1 MADTNHVRRDDYV
14 EFSENDPF
22 AELTRIMGHDPRVSE
37 PAQQSAPAS
46 VTAPAAA
53 SAAADDFAIDLE
65 RELAGDFDF
74 SDFDDQPTEAADD
87 HAPVAD
93 WREETVAYEETASV
107 SLDDAFDDFFAN
119 ELAPEPAAAS
129 PSVQP
134 AEPFAA
140 DPGRDDAYAPI
151 DLVDDLALDL
161 AADIDDTLERELH
174 AGEADA
180 VRAEAESAAVVTQ
193 SRWDDYGA
201 EPESQPEQATADFAA
216 PGSSEAEE
224 NWTADAEFD
233 LDLLEKELEASAAQ
247 GAMKVMPR
255 TFEPEET
262 SAPASFHGVPEA
274 REELHSD
281 PVPSAPEQ
289 PSAPQS
295 LSLEEEL
302 GLLLADD
309 PVPPAPATVVAP
321 HKAAVSPLGSYG
333 RANFA
338 SGHSSASSAI
348 AASADSVE
356 AKAPSQP
363 VYAPSSY
370 AQPFASQPGYSPQ
383 EEPFAEPAAV
393 AAPVSYQADEAA
405 GEQDDLTDLLGDEF
419 DFDLGFEGE
428 TAAPAHP
435 ATGRASPV
443 LPDIETVEVSESVQ
457 PVFDDLDIPEIHYES
472 AQTAPATPFDDFEAD
487 FADVFGDL
495 GRDEPSPAIAPA
507 TAAAATVAAMASRS
521 VPAPDMQPY
530 VLDDAQWQAAQAFPD
545 GDLDYES
552 DLEKEISSSVY
563 DDEEAR
569 PAPRRRG
576 LVVAA
581 AIAGVAVLGG
591 LGVFGM
597 SMFGGGSDTPAL
609 VKADTDPMKVR
620 PENPGGTTVPNQ
632 NNEVYQRVAGGSP
645 SAAPAQESLI
655 SSTEEP
661 IDVASRTAPVQ
672 EPAALAPGID
682 DEADAGLVKSED
694 RIEPESSAPL
704 AAEETAMVT
713 PRRVRTMVVRP
724 DGTMVPREEIEP
736 APAAEAI
743 APVQAPVQTLDQTL
757 AAAGPLQPV
766 PPAAE
771 IDEGPTVDTPQTV
784 AVVPTQRTEPQA
796 AAPARPA
803 APAAQPAAQRP
814 VAPAPAPAATPVS
827 APAAA
832 APAGATSEWSM
843 QVASQPTAEGA
854 QSTYQD
860 LARRY
865 GSVLEGRGVNIVRA
879 DIEGRGTYYR
889 VRIPASSRDEAIQ
902 LCTRYKAAGGSC
914 FVSR

>member
-1 MADTNHVRRDDYV
+1 MADTNHVRRDDYA

-37 PAQQSAPAS
+37 PAQQPAPAS
-46 VTAPAAA
+46 VTATAAA
-53 SAAADDFAIDLE
+53 SVAADDFTIDLE

-74 SDFDDQPTEAADD
+74 FDFDDQPTEAVDD
-87 HAPVAD
+87 QAPVAD
-93 WREETVAYEETASV
+93 WREEAVADEETAPA

-119 ELAPEPAAAS
+119 ELAPEPAVAA

-140 DPGRDDAYAPI
+140 DAGRDDAYAPI

-174 AGEADA
+174 AGDAEA
-180 VRAEAESAAVVTQ
+180 VRAEPESAAVATQ

-201 EPESQPEQATADFAA
+201 GPAAQPGQATADFTA
-216 PGSSEAEE
+216 PDSSEAEE
-224 NWTADAEFD
+224 YWTADAEFD

-247 GAMKVMPR
+247 GAMKIMPR
-255 TFEPEET
+255 AFEPEEI
-262 SAPASFHGVPEA
+262 SAPASFPDVLEV

-281 PVPSAPEQ
+281 PVPSAPEE
-289 PSAPQS
+289 PSSPQG

-309 PVPPAPATVVAP
+309 PVTPPPAPVVAP
-321 HKAAVSPLGSYG
+321 HQTAASPFGSYG

-338 SGHSSASSAI
+338 SGQSSASSAI

-356 AKAPSQP
+356 PKAPSQP
-363 VYAPSSY
+363 DYVPSSY
-370 AQPFASQPGYSPQ
+370 APPLASQSGYSPQ
-383 EEPFAEPAAV
+383 EEPFVEPTGV
-393 AAPVSYQADEAA
+393 AAPVSYDAQEPTGDHDE
-405 GEQDDLTDLLGDEF
+405 LTDLLGDEF
-419 DFDLGFEGE
+419 DFDLSFEGE

-435 ATGRASPV
+435 ATVRASAV

-457 PVFDDLDIPEIHYES
+457 PVVDDLDIPEIHYES

-495 GRDEPSPAIAPA
+495 GREEPSPAIAPA
-507 TAAAATVAAMASRS
+507 TAAAVVVSAMASRPA
-521 VPAPDMQPY
+521 PAPDMQPY
-530 VLDDAQWQAAQAFPD
+530 MLDDAQWQAAQAFPD
-545 GDLDYES
+545 SDLDYES

-576 LVVAA
+576 LMVAA

-609 VKADTDPMKVR
+609 VKADTDPIKVR

-645 SAAPAQESLI
+645 SAAPAQETLI

-661 IDVASRTAPVQ
+661 VDVASRTAPVQ

-694 RIEPESSAPL
+694 RIEPDSSAPL

-736 APAAEAI
+736 APTAEAI
-743 APVQAPVQTLDQTL
+743 PPVQAPVQTLDQTL
-757 AAAGPLQPV
+757 VAAGPLQPV

-784 AVVPTQRTEPQA
+784 AVVPTQRAEPQA

-803 APAAQPAAQRP
+803 APAAQRPA
-814 VAPAPAPAATPVS
+814 APAPAPAATPVS